1 MAEDEETAEYVGRLE
16 RAWDANREQARPKP
30 PLSNDP
36 DKLVAEVEQ
45 FLPAPQPHATPTC
58 AGG

>member
-16 RAWDANREQARPKP
+16 RTWDANREQARPKP

-45 FLPAPQPHATPTC
+45 FLRDS
-58 AGG
+58 G